1 MKMKKNY
8 KLIHFLKSVNN
19 FDKIS
24 KYSETLEKL
33 FKKRG
38 IKSLINSLKK
48 ERVYTEVDVF
58 DLKFNKTQTESY
70 KSSDY
75 YKNQKCLLEYNYEDY
90 LERLKEIESKKKKKI
105 EPWSINEKTPR
116 LPKPKEAFDSYRYTP
131 NYDIRFKKVPS
142 FSFVRSAKSGKL
154 EDSKMELNNKISIKK
169 KGSVMSLTSKNLSSF
184 SNMKMKSKTDNNFEK
199 VFFKTETNIKVK
211 KKKYPLLYTFN
222 YNSNLIKSKNN
233 LKKYKS
239 NSSYNKNNHCFRFS
253 FYSSRKPLIAKMLN
267 DRLSYEEPHDY
278 SKTAKSLVNYDKM
291 ISRNNNKNPLYSYDS
306 KTPLVFDYSPKYNY
320 IEPDPKK
327 ICFEPKSFKKT
338 RKFQKGKIMRRV
350 MTSYNLTEDYLSV
363 DNSKLGKSENYS
375 KFVNI

>member
-38 IKSLINSLKK
+38 IKSLINSLNKD
-48 ERVYTEVDVF
+48 RIFTEIDIF
-58 DLKFNKTQTESY
+58 DLKFNKTQTENY
-70 KSSDY
+70 HKSDY
-75 YKNQKCLLEYNYEDY
+75 YKNQKSLLEYNYEDY

-184 SNMKMKSKTDNNFEK
+184 SNMKSKTDNNFEK
-199 VFFKTETNIKVK
+199 VFFKTETNIKVNR
-211 KKKYPLLYTFN
+211 KKYPLLYSFN
-222 YNSNLIKSKNN
+222 YNSNLIKSKSN
-233 LKKYKS
+233 LKKCKS

-267 DRLSYEEPHDY
+267 DRLSYAEPHDY

-291 ISRNNNKNPLYSYDS
+291 ISRNNSKSPLYSYDS
-306 KTPLVFDYSPKYNY
+306 KIPLGFDYSPKYNY

>member
-8 KLIHFLKSVNN
+8 KLIYFLKSVNN

-48 ERVYTEVDVF
+48 DRIYKEIDVF
-58 DLKFNKTQTESY
+58 DLKFNKTQTSNFH
-70 KSSDY
+70 SSSY
-75 YKNQKCLLEYNYEDY
+75 YKNHKCLLEYNYEDY

-105 EPWSINEKTPR
+105 EPWSINENTPR

-131 NYDIRFKKVPS
+131 NYDMRFKKVPS
-142 FSFVRSAKSGKL
+142 FSFVRSAKMGKI
-154 EDSKMELNNKISIKK
+154 EESKVKLNNKTNMKK

-184 SNMKMKSKTDNNFEK
+184 SNAKNITDNNYEQ
-199 VFFKTETNIKVK
+199 VFFKTEANIIK
-211 KKKYPLLYTFN
+211 KKKYPLIYSFN

-233 LKKYKS
+233 LKKRKS

-253 FYSSRKPLIAKMLN
+253 FYSSRKPLTAKMLN
-267 DRLSYEEPHDY
+267 DRLSYVEPHDY

-291 ISRNNNKNPLYSYDS
+291 ISRNNINNPLYSYDS
-306 KTPLVFDYSPKYNY
+306 KTPLMFDYSPKYNY
-320 IEPDPKK
+320 VEPDPKQ
-327 ICFEPKSFKKT
+327 ICFEPKSFQRT

-350 MTSYNLTEDYLSV
+350 MTSYNLSEDYLSV

>member
-8 KLIHFLKSVNN
+8 KLIYFLKSVNN
-19 FDKIS
+19 FQKIS

-38 IKSLINSLKK
+38 IKSLINSLNK
-48 ERVYTEVDVF
+48 ERIYTEIDVF
-58 DLKFNKTQTESY
+58 DLKFNKTQTENFHPSN
-70 KSSDY
+70 Y
-75 YKNQKCLLEYNYEDY
+75 YKNHKCLLDYNYEDY

-116 LPKPKEAFDSYRYTP
+116 FPKPKEAFDSYRYTP
-131 NYDIRFKKVPS
+131 NYDMRFKKVPS
-142 FSFVRSAKSGKL
+142 FSFVKSAKSGNL
-154 EDSKMELNNKISIKK
+154 EDCKVNLNNKMSLKK

-184 SNMKMKSKTDNNFEK
+184 SNMKNLSDSNIENG
-199 VFFKTETNIKVK
+199 FFKTEANIKVK
-211 KKKYPLLYTFN
+211 KKKYPLLYSFN
-222 YNSNLIKSKNN
+222 YNYNLMKNN
-233 LKKYKS
+233 LKKSKTK
-239 NSSYNKNNHCFRFS
+239 SSYNKNNHCFKFS
-253 FYSSRKPLIAKMLN
+253 NYSSRKPLTVKMLN
-267 DRLSYEEPHDY
+267 DRLSYVGPYDY

-291 ISRNNNKNPLYSYDS
+291 ISRNNNKNPLLSYDS
-306 KTPLVFDYSPKYNY
+306 KTPLMFDYSPKYNY

-375 KFVNI
+375 KFINI

>member
-8 KLIHFLKSVNN
+8 KLIYFLKSVNN

-38 IKSLINSLKK
+38 IKSLINSLNKD
-48 ERVYTEVDVF
+48 RVYTEIDIF
-58 DLKFNKTQTESY
+58 DLKFNKTQTENFH
-70 KSSDY
+70 SSNY
-75 YKNQKCLLEYNYEDY
+75 YKNHKCLLEYNYEDY

-131 NYDIRFKKVPS
+131 NYDMRFKKVPS
-142 FSFVRSAKSGKL
+142 FSFVRAKTGKL
-154 EDSKMELNNKISIKK
+154 EDRKMKTNSKIGIKK

-184 SNMKMKSKTDNNFEK
+184 SNMKDITDSNIEK
-199 VFFKTETNIKVK
+199 AFFKTETNIKGK
-211 KKKYPLLYTFN
+211 RKKYPLLYAFN
-222 YNSNLIKSKNN
+222 YNSNLMKSKNN
-233 LKKYKS
+233 LKKCKS
-239 NSSYNKNNHCFRFS
+239 NSSYNKNNHCFKFS
-253 FYSSRKPLIAKMLN
+253 FYSSRKPLTAKMLN
-267 DRLSYEEPHDY
+267 DRLSYIEPHDY

-306 KTPLVFDYSPKYNY
+306 KTPLMFDYSPKYNY
-320 IEPDPKK
+320 IEPDPKR

-350 MTSYNLTEDYLSV
+350 MTSYNLSEDYLSV

>member
-8 KLIHFLKSVNN
+8 KLIYFLKSVNN
-19 FDKIS
+19 FQKIS

-58 DLKFNKTQTESY
+58 DLKFNKTQTQNFH
-70 KSSDY
+70 SSDY
-75 YKNQKCLLEYNYEDY
+75 YKNHKCLLEYNYEDY

-131 NYDIRFKKVPS
+131 NYDMRFRKVPS
-142 FSFVRSAKSGKL
+142 FSFVRAKIGKL
-154 EDSKMELNNKISIKK
+154 EDSKMKINNKMGIKK

-184 SNMKMKSKTDNNFEK
+184 SNMKNITDNNIEK
-199 VFFKTETNIKVK
+199 AFFKTETNIKVK
-211 KKKYPLLYTFN
+211 KKKYPLLCSFN
-222 YNSNLIKSKNN
+222 YNSNLMKNKN
-233 LKKYKS
+233 YLKKRKN

-253 FYSSRKPLIAKMLN
+253 FYSSRKPIYGKMLN
-267 DRLSYEEPHDY
+267 DRLSYVEPHDY

-306 KTPLVFDYSPKYNY
+306 KTPLMFDYTPKYNY
-320 IEPDPKK
+320 VEPDPKR
-327 ICFEPKSFKKT
+327 ICFEPKSFQKT

-375 KFVNI
+375 KFINF

>member
-38 IKSLINSLKK
+38 IKSLINSLNKD
-48 ERVYTEVDVF
+48 RIYTEIDVF

-169 KGSVMSLTSKNLSSF
+169 KGSIMSLTSKNFSSF
-184 SNMKMKSKTDNNFEK
+184 SNMKSKTDNNIEK

-233 LKKYKS
+233 LKKCKS

-267 DRLSYEEPHDY
+267 DRLSYSELHDY

>member
-38 IKSLINSLKK
+38 IKSLINSLNKD
-48 ERVYTEVDVF
+48 RIYTEIDVF

-169 KGSVMSLTSKNLSSF
+169 KGSVMSLTSKNFSSF
-184 SNMKMKSKTDNNFEK
+184 SNMKSKTDNNIEK

-233 LKKYKS
+233 LKKCKS

-267 DRLSYEEPHDY
+267 DRLSYSELHDY